1 MDAPNAS
8 GGGSAEMA
16 DATSGVIEEVEIS
29 EEKSEEINNEEQEQN
44 QE

>member
-1 MDAPNAS
+1 MGYGIGGMDAPNAS

-29 EEKSEEINNEEQEQN
+29 EETYEGGKA
-44 QE
+44 